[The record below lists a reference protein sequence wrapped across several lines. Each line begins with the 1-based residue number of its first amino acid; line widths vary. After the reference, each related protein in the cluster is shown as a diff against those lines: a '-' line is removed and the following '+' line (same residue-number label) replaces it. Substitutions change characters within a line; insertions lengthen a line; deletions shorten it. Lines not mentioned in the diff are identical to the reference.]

1 MNISRQIATSAVG
14 SNLGAKL
21 KLFLLTF
28 RFTRKKYKIKAV
40 NIIDKRS
47 A

>member
-1 MNISRQIATSAVG
+1 MNISRQIATSAED

-28 RFTRKKYKIKAV
+28 CFTRKKYKIKIV
-40 NIIDKRS
+40 NIIDRRP